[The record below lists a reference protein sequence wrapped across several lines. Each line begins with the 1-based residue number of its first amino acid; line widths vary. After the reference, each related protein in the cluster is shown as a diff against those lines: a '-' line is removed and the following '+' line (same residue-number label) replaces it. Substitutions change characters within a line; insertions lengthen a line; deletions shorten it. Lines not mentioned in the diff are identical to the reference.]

1 VVQKR
6 GHEVDTPEYNFKNIK
21 KRHFGIIR
29 QEGFWEKFFCRFEVN
44 PLRVVYEDH
53 LNDMNASLL
62 KAAEYLD
69 VEVDSFEAQ
78 EVPLPVQQ
86 RDKVSTNWIERYIEE
101 SKMEAIAL

>member
-1 VVQKR
+1 
-6 GHEVDTPEYNFKNIK
+6 
-21 KRHFGIIR
+21 
-29 QEGFWEKFFCRFEVN
+29 
-44 PLRVVYEDH
+44 
-53 LNDMNASLL
+53 MNASLL

-86 RDKVSTNWIERYIEE
+86 RDKVSENWIERYIEE